1 MVLIVVQMVWM
12 RAQLVWMREQ
22 QAYPL
27 REKGGGKERQD

>member
-1 MVLIVVQMVWM
+1 MVLSWTRMIWT
-12 RAQLVWMREQ
+12 RAQLAWMREQ